1 MQKGCFSAAAGR
13 IFFLTLKTH
22 CHGCVLL
29 CCDSGCDVICPN
41 LFSLTFENSENLFNV
56 VVVSSPDM
64 AKKDRS
70 TQIIF
75 LKLLAKEKAI
85 SKYQKRFKIKS
96 IWRVGS

>member
-1 MQKGCFSAAAGR
+1 M
-13 IFFLTLKTH
+13 
-22 CHGCVLL
+22 
-29 CCDSGCDVICPN
+29 ICPN

-75 LKLLAKEKAI
+75 L
-85 SKYQKRFKIKS
+85 
-96 IWRVGS
+96 